1 MAYCEFFLG
10 KRGSYVYLESHGISQ
25 GSNRRSNLHGG
36 LGTSANS
43 PVFHWSTSW
52 TTSRPPLTPAN
63 SRSWNKHCLQ
73 QYQWQRCIESRKS
86 VLDLHRSRPVFC
98 HFCRSRKLKCNRQFP
113 CSNCTSRD
121 KTCQLYPS
129 TNLPVGPRHQAS
141 QLPSNDNT
149 DVLARLRRLEE
160 IVIINGPASSPLGQD
175 NTQALSLP
183 SLLAPTPRQS
193 CVVQE
198 EQSSANGYDLVGSRD
213 HIVRLTGRPTLI
225 EPNYGK

>member
-1 MAYCEFFLG
+1 MND
-10 KRGSYVYLESHGISQ
+10 I
-25 GSNRRSNLHGG
+25 
-36 LGTSANS
+36 
-43 PVFHWSTSW
+43 
-52 TTSRPPLTPAN
+52 TPTFNA
-63 SRSWNKHCLQ
+63 RELK
-73 QYQWQRCIESRKS
+73 
-86 VLDLHRSRPVFC
+86 
-98 HFCRSRKLKCNRQFP
+98 KLKQTLP
-113 CSNCTSRD
+113 PTIPVAEIRD

-213 HIVRLTGRPTLI
+213 HIVRLTG
-225 EPNYGK
+225 